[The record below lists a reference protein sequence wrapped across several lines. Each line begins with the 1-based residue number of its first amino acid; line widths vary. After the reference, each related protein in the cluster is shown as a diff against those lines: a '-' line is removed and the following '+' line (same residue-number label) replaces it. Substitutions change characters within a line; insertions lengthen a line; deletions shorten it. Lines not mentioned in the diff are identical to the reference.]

1 MEGAGSALKE
11 NKSVAHKCATPHCK
25 LSLTKYVILILNLRK
40 PTTLFLYFLIFL
52 CLCDFIFCPKL
63 TITYCEHL

>member
-40 PTTLFLYFLIFL
+40 PTTLF
-52 CLCDFIFCPKL
+52 FIFSNISL
-63 TITYCEHL
+63 FV